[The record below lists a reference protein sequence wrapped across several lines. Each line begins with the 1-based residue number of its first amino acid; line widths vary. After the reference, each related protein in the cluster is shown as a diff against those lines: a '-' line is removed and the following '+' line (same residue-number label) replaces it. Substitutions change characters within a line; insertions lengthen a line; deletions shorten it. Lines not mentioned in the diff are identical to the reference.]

1 MFRMMRSPPTC
12 GTTRQPSGAPVPE
25 PRPEL
30 ARLDLVSPAAT
41 YQVLFDLAVNVPAS
55 QAIVE
60 LGTFHAKGSIYLAE
74 GASLGGGAHVW
85 TVDPHDLPGY
95 RTTTGTGRPR
105 NRIDYTDPKHRRL
118 AERQIQRSGHGDRI
132 TMIRDFSQDAGRA
145 WTGPKVGLL
154 FIDGNHYEK
163 HVRLDFAAWERHL
176 APGAIVCFDDLRAA
190 FPGVINVVARLV
202 EKGVITEPT
211 LVGSLAVTSRR

>member
-1 MFRMMRSPPTC
+1 
-12 GTTRQPSGAPVPE
+12 
-25 PRPEL
+25 
-30 ARLDLVSPAAT
+30 
-41 YQVLFDLAVNVPAS
+41 
-55 QAIVE
+55 
-60 LGTFHAKGSIYLAE
+60 
-74 GASLGGGAHVW
+74 HVW

-95 RTTTGTGRPR
+95 RTTTGNGPVR

-118 AERQIQRSGHGDRI
+118 AERQVRNSGHGDRI

-154 FIDGNHYEK
+154 FIDGNHYER
-163 HVRLDFAAWERHL
+163 HVRLDFTAWERHL
-176 APGAIVCFDDLRAA
+176 APGAIVCFDDHRAA